1 MKKRIYIEKFLFLS
15 LAHIHTLKDFYDT
28 KVFKNFISFLP
39 TKKKNGSFEKNINTD
54 ILIY

>member
-39 TKKKNGSFEKNINTD
+39 TKKNGSFEKNINTD

>member
-39 TKKKNGSFEKNINTD
+39 TKKKMDLLKKTSTQTS
-54 ILIY
+54 